1 MAKRQQRSRIESVL
15 SQALLVQSMV
25 AEHTS
30 VLKAME
36 LGSEE
41 RVDLQE
47 EALNSTYRRIFASYA
62 DDPVFLARLK
72 ESQRA
77 WLKFR
82 DAELKALFPHADKPG
97 FYGDL
102 DRARNIWHE
111 RLTGTRTLELSR
123 WLQGTT
129 ADDPARASIKIAP
142 LGN

>member
-1 MAKRQQRSRIESVL
+1 MFSLLRFSPFVL
-15 SQALLVQSMV
+15 AFVLFLAQAPAQ
-25 AEHTS
+25 AEP
-30 VLKAME
+30 KAME

-41 RVDLQE
+41 RVALQE

-97 FYGDL
+97 FYEDL
-102 DRARNIWHE
+102 DRARNIWRE

-129 ADDPARASIKIAP
+129 ADDPARGSIKIAP
-142 LGN
+142 LGK